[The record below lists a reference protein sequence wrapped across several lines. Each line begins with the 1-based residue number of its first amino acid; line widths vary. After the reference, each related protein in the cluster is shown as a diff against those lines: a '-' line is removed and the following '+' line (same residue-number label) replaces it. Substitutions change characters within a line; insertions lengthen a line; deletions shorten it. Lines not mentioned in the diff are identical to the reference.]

1 MINIERATNTALSG
15 AAYCCPLHIKE
26 RDPVR
31 EESFD
36 KMIADLIEK
45 EEKKLGVN
53 SEEFQKRHSEIME
66 MLEDMQTRG

>member
-1 MINIERATNTALSG
+1 M
-15 AAYCCPLHIKE
+15 
-26 RDPVR
+26 R

-45 EEKKLGVN
+45 EEKKLEVN

-66 MLEDMQTRG
+66 MLETMQTKG

>member
-1 MINIERATNTALSG
+1 MLPILLYLGRLTA
-15 AAYCCPLHIKE
+15 APLFIKE
-26 RDPVR
+26 RDPVK

-45 EEKKLGVN
+45 EEKKLSIN

-66 MLEDMQTRG
+66 MLEAMQTKG